1 MIGQAK
7 DEERERSRDGCHRC
21 SLDLPVELGDRSGIK
36 LWCALCSAE
45 HFCLSDQHILCRW
58 NPLIRAKTEYRGAT
72 AVFYQLPLSDRRLGH
87 GAWPPPPLPELA
99 ADLEGKLQ

>member
-1 MIGQAK
+1 M
-7 DEERERSRDGCHRC
+7 
-21 SLDLPVELGDRSGIK
+21 
-36 LWCALCSAE
+36 
-45 HFCLSDQHILCRW
+45 
-58 NPLIRAKTEYRGAT
+58 IRAKTEYRGAT